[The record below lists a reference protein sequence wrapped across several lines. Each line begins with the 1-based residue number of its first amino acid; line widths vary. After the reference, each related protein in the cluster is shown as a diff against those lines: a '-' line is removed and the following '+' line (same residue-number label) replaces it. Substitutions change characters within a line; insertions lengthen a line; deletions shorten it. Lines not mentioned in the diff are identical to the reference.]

1 LDQLRQRVGNED
13 DFPAACM
20 TALINGV
27 SGILGKQGRIV
38 TDRQLIVELALR
50 VFCNDQGSAEIGH
63 LIAPIFENAAKAE
76 GYRFL
81 PAQSEPIVK
90 YKRGVGRWEKY
101 NPPATAASCRT
112 HGRTVG
118 GFRSY
123 QPRLLAQISSEL

>member
-1 LDQLRQRVGNED
+1 MRQRVRNED

-20 TALINGV
+20 TALISVV

-81 PAQSEPIVK
+81 PAQSEPIVMNTK
-90 YKRGVGRWEKY
+90 GGIGRWQKHD
-101 NPPATAASCRT
+101 PPTTTASCRT
-112 HGRTVG
+112 HGRAVG
-118 GFRSY
+118 RFCPY
-123 QPRLLAQISSEL
+123 QPGLLAQISAGL